1 MRIGQKHIP
10 LKTLHI
16 FETTGRHL
24 NMRMAAEELS
34 VTQSAVSHQI
44 KQLETE
50 LGTPLF
56 DRRKKQLALTPAG
69 SKLLGVVGGALE
81 DIRRGAIALDEVAFG
96 GQFTIAAP
104 PAFTNLWLVPRVQE
118 LLDRFPDLEMHFK
131 TMPRIIPKT
140 LPEADAVIQFGKS
153 SWPRKRVTS
162 LAVTNYTPVCSPR
175 LLLPMGKMTPATLH
189 KLVLIHDDDG
199 EAWRTWLSAAG
210 LDGLE
215 PKRHMYVATAMDALE
230 LARRGTGIAVN
241 DQLIT
246 SHWLATG
253 ELIAPFKQQITA
265 YDNYYLVTD
274 REQNMRGIV
283 DEFES
288 WIRQKID

>member
-1 MRIGQKHIP
+1 MRIGQKYIP
-10 LKTLHI
+10 LKTLHV
-16 FETTGRHL
+16 FETTGRYL
-24 NMRMAAEELS
+24 NMRLAAEELS

-50 LGTPLF
+50 LGTALF
-56 DRRKKQLALTPAG
+56 DRSKKQLALTPAG
-69 SKLLGVVGGALE
+69 NKLFTVVGGALE

-131 TMPRIIPKT
+131 TMPRVIPKT
-140 LPEADAVIQFGKS
+140 LPEADVVIQFGKY

-162 LAVTNYTPVCSPR
+162 LAVTNYMPVCSPR
-175 LLLPMGKMTPATLH
+175 LPLHIGKMTPAILNN
-189 KLVLIHDDDG
+189 LVLIHDDDG
-199 EAWRTWLSAAG
+199 EAWRSWLSSVG
-210 LDGLE
+210 LDGRE

-253 ELIAPFKQQITA
+253 ELIAPYKQQVTA

-274 REQNMRGIV
+274 REEKMRGIV
-283 DEFES
+283 EEFES